1 MSTLRQDLR
10 SAGRQARRA
19 PGVTVLILLSIALGI
34 GSCTTLFCLVWA
46 LVLRPLPFG
55 APQDLVG
62 INSLPLVQ
70 RGEPDPVNHMSSPDY
85 RDLRTQNRSFAAV
98 EPYTDDFHLVLT
110 GADPRRVSGTLVSA
124 GLFEL
129 LGVRPLLGRQI
140 SEEDDRRGAQ
150 RVLLLGYDLWRSRF
164 GGDPAIL
171 GKVIRANTSQYRV
184 IGVMPPG
191 FAFPGANEAWAAM
204 EPERPYAANR
214 SVRRLYVIARLRPG
228 VSAAAARGDL
238 AAIAA
243 RLAALDPADAGWT
256 LAAVPLRPWL
266 LGGDLQRSALAILAA
281 VLSVL
286 LIACANISSL
296 LLAQGM
302 KRRREMALRAA
313 LGAGPRRLVRQI
325 LTESLALAG
334 LGGALGIPLGIA
346 GLHVLRGALPP
357 LPYGFELTSDP
368 PALGAA
374 CALTLAAGLLCGL
387 APALRASRP
396 DMSAV
401 FRHAAA
407 GDSRGHR
414 RLHAVLVVAEVALSA
429 LLLIAASLSIRSLA
443 ALRAEEAG
451 AAPQRLLTAWTTFS
465 TARYLDPAARAD
477 GLRTIVERLGAT
489 PGIESAAATNFVPLA
504 VINGLFGRINS
515 EGAEGTGTAGSG
527 GQRALCNAVT
537 SAFFDTWGMPLVAGR
552 DLTIE
557 EGSTRSSAAVIS
569 AALARRLWPR
579 EPVARA
585 VGKRFSIAGGL
596 ALNDLTVVG
605 VAGNFKIGNLR
616 EEARPQVFVAAPYN
630 TLPQTAL
637 VLRTRLPPAEALAAL
652 RRAVHGFDPDLP
664 LFNAATMEEVS
675 AAQLRTERLSSG
687 SLALFGAVALLF
699 AATGTYALLA
709 AGVSRRR
716 REIAVRL
723 ALGAPRG
730 RLFRRL
736 VGQGIGLALLGL
748 SLGLLLA
755 AVASR
760 ALAARLYGVTASD
773 PFSLAGVFFLLL
785 DVAFAACYLPA
796 RRALEVDPAEA
807 LRAE

>member
-1 MSTLRQDLR
+1 MMSTLRQDLR
-10 SAGRQARRA
+10 SALHQARRA
-19 PGVTVLILLSIALGI
+19 PGVTALIVLSIALGI
-34 GSCTTLFCLVWA
+34 GACTTIFCLVWS
-46 LVLRPLPFG
+46 LVLRPLPFRE
-55 APQDLVG
+55 PQALVG
-62 INSLPLVQ
+62 IDSSPLVQ

-85 RDLRTQNRSFAAV
+85 RDLRTQNRSFAGV

-110 GADPRRVSGTLVSA
+110 GAEPRRVSGTLVSA

-140 SEEDDRRGAQ
+140 SAEDDRRGAQ
-150 RVLLLGYDLWRSRF
+150 KVLLLGYELWRSRF

-171 GKVIRANTSQYRV
+171 GKVVQANTSQYRV

-204 EPERPYAANR
+204 ETERPYAANR
-214 SVRRLYVIARLRPG
+214 AVRRLYVVARLRPG

-238 AAIAA
+238 EALAA

-256 LAAVPLRPWL
+256 LAAVPLRRWL
-266 LGGDLQRSALAILAA
+266 LGSDLQRSALAILAA

-302 KRRREMALRAA
+302 RRRREMALRAA
-313 LGAGPRRLVRQI
+313 LGARPRRLVRQI

-334 LGGALGIPLGIA
+334 LGGVLGIPLGIG

-357 LPYGFELTSDP
+357 LPYGFELTTDP

-374 CALTLAAGLLCGL
+374 CALSLAAGLLCGL

-414 RLHAVLVVAEVALSA
+414 RLHAVLVIAEVALSTV
-429 LLLIAASLSIRSLA
+429 LLIAASLS
-443 ALRAEEAG
+443 
-451 AAPQRLLTAWTTFS
+451 
-465 TARYLDPAARAD
+465 
-477 GLRTIVERLGAT
+477 
-489 PGIESAAATNFVPLA
+489 
-504 VINGLFGRINS
+504 
-515 EGAEGTGTAGSG
+515 
-527 GQRALCNAVT
+527 
-537 SAFFDTWGMPLVAGR
+537 
-552 DLTIE
+552 
-557 EGSTRSSAAVIS
+557 
-569 AALARRLWPR
+569 
-579 EPVARA
+579 
-585 VGKRFSIAGGL
+585 
-596 ALNDLTVVG
+596 
-605 VAGNFKIGNLR
+605 
-616 EEARPQVFVAAPYN
+616 
-630 TLPQTAL
+630 
-637 VLRTRLPPAEALAAL
+637 

-664 LFNAATMEEVS
+664 VFNPATMEEVS

-709 AGVSRRR
+709 AGVSQRR

-736 VGQGIGLALLGL
+736 VGHGIGLTLLGL

-755 AVASR
+755 AVVSR

-773 PFSLAGVFFLLL
+773 PFSLAGVFVLLL

-796 RRALEVDPAEA
+796 RRALDIDPAEA